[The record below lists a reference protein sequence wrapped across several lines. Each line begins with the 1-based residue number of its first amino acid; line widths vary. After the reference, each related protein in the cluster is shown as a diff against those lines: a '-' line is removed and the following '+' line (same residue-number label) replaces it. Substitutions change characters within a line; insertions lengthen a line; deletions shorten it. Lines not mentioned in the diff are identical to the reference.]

1 MENEAFVKME
11 DEKSTPLSTPVPGKK
26 KIWKVRVKQISMELN
41 EMTKH
46 TYYNHGEHREN
57 RIHLALQNESIPTL
71 EKEIEEAKENEDI
84 DGLDHQGFA
93 ALHHATRYNRIDAV
107 KILLKN
113 GACADVRTKDDCNTP
128 LHIASRFGWLEVIKL
143 LLDNGADPTTQNTN
157 GSTPLHLACR
167 RSKLEVITLLLNQR
181 SVNVNA
187 RDKLQLTPLHLAAA
201 QGCPKTCQ
209 MLMDHGADVFAVAS
223 DQTTPLH
230 SAIFNGN
237 DKCGGNSVAD
247 TLLLRVVAQNTRNV
261 DDIIKSHDMNCN
273 TLLHNCAL
281 TNSLDVAKKII
292 ELGADVNAL
301 NTNLGTTPLHVACA
315 MGGFEMAKMLVE
327 MKAALQPKDCSG
339 QTPLH
344 RAAMF
349 GHVQII
355 EYLLDNGADVDPRD
369 KSNQTP
375 FLVAVASKRTNCLKA
390 LLAKQSRLNFR
401 DEDQKTALYLAA
413 ENNRAEHVEVLGL
426 AGSSVNERNEEG
438 KTPLHAAACNG
449 NRKVCK
455 VLIKLGADIN
465 SRDDK
470 KQTPLMCAA
479 VEGCAKTC
487 KTLLENNA
495 NMDDTSADGE
505 TPLLIAVRHN
515 NGSVV
520 EMLMDLGVNVKCRN
534 VSGMG
539 VVEMAG
545 KWNAVDAVKAV
556 CRNKRWREVL
566 EDNDSPTGVRPM
578 QILINSFPEAAAII
592 MNKCIKK
599 PENINPRHQ
608 DYTIEYDFTLLDPGP
623 DDPVLLNGKRYFGP
637 LTMVEHHRR
646 DLLLHPLTQTLLD
659 RKWKTF
665 GSYIFYFSFIVYL
678 VFLVSYSYF
687 IITERQEEKMMGILG
702 STNSTLKMS
711 AVYEVSGTKYA
722 IASMNLAFVILQIA
736 REMAQIILQ
745 GRSYFKDYV
754 NFIEWM
760 LYTSAT
766 LFLIPYVAPDSMVD
780 FLFAYITD
788 PYSWWLIA
796 LVSIF
801 LCFINFVLFL
811 RRFNMFGIY
820 ISMFLEVLRSVVKVM
835 LIFIEIIMAFA
846 IAFFILFKEQPSFN
860 SFVRSFVKTTVMTLG
875 EIDFTSTF
883 VDSLGGNENG
893 SPENPYPQV
902 ALVFCLVFMLAMSIS
917 LMNLLVGLAVGDIE
931 MVRRNAELKRLARQ
945 VKFVAQIEDKYPKF
959 ITRMIYKPRILVKPN
974 EKNFRKRLQD
984 IGTFWVATLK
994 NLAEEDLSHEEELAN
1009 TSSNDFALK
1018 LEKNRQQIKALVTVI
1033 ESQTKLLN
1041 AVANRIDP
1049 RLVSGTLGDDR
1060 DLDIAER
1067 DGVA

>member
-375 FLVAVASKRTNCLKA
+375 FLVAVASKRTNVNTVKLLLGRGAQINAQDAYLKTCLHLAIENQNIEIVNLLLEYDSGLENLNSPDVQERVPLHYAALCKDVKCLKA

-745 GRSYFKDYV
+745 GRSYFKD
-754 NFIEWM
+754 
-760 LYTSAT
+760 
-766 LFLIPYVAPDSMVD
+766 
-780 FLFAYITD
+780 
-788 PYSWWLIA
+788 
-796 LVSIF
+796 
-801 LCFINFVLFL
+801 
-811 RRFNMFGIY
+811 
-820 ISMFLEVLRSVVKVM
+820 
-835 LIFIEIIMAFA
+835 
-846 IAFFILFKEQPSFN
+846 PSFN